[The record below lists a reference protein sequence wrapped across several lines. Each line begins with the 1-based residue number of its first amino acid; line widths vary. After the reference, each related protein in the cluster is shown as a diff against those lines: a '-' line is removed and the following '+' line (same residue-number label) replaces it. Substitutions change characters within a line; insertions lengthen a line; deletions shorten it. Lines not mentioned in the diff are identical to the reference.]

1 MKEPEYEELNIEKPQ
16 KYNDLN
22 NKHEQLCFRVY
33 RPFKCNEFGKVGDD
47 TCLAYDRLLIMILT
61 WLILKRKHLLKSKV
75 VFNEEFLNSM
85 IKHQIQKKRLFVYR

>member
-22 NKHEQLCFRVY
+22 NKHEQLCFS
-33 RPFKCNEFGKVGDD
+33 DD